1 MRSQTVSGAVK
12 RLSDI
17 TVVDLHKMGI
27 REINRIQAALPIVM
41 AQVNNEIRRREE
53 LKPKQ

>member
-27 REINRIQAALPIVM
+27 REINRIQSALPIVM